1 MITLSLDISSKK
13 KKNHNLDVT
22 KKLAMVLEI
31 SNKVSSFF
39 EGTKESVVKN
49 TMIVCQGIFKA
60 KSVNLNEVKLVLPE
74 ILENKETKIDS
85 HYKRLTRFFNLP
97 DEQKREL
104 SESLLR
110 VSMVL
115 LGNTKKNL
123 SQAYLTLDGTKW
135 YHDDGYIHLL
145 TLCIVVN
152 GVSIPIWWE
161 DLSKKGHSSQAERL
175 SFFKKALSRYDLKG
189 KCLLADR
196 EYIGRDWFDFLK
208 DEGINFV
215 IRLPKDTYREEV
227 DNMTLRTNNKET
239 SQHLR
244 YSALEHRAR
253 LTKYHRKGVAKEVYI
268 NQRKYLLVIVRNL
281 KWKKGDEPKEELLYL
296 LTTFSKRTKT
306 IKAYAIRWS
315 IECCFRCL
323 KSKGFDLE
331 AVNLKGDEKIFLIV
345 AIVSFLYTLC
355 VIQGISYARKT
366 SNKIFKKLTDG
377 NRQLIKSYFKLGKE
391 ELRRF
396 IFDVH
401 DFVTFLNLRITS
413 VKSKNKVF
421 VH

>member
-1 MITLSLDISSKK
+1 
-13 KKNHNLDVT
+13 
-22 KKLAMVLEI
+22 MVLEI
-31 SNKVSSFF
+31 SNKVNSFF
-39 EGTKESVVKN
+39 EGIKESVVKN

-60 KSVNLNEVKLVLPE
+60 KSVNLNEVKLVLPD
-74 ILENKETKIDS
+74 ILENKETKIES

-97 DEQKREL
+97 DKEKREL
-104 SESLLR
+104 SESLLM
-110 VSMVL
+110 VSMFL

-123 SQAYLTLDGTKW
+123 DRAYLTLDGTKW

-161 DLSKKGHSSQAERL
+161 DLSKKGHSSQEERL
-175 SFFKKALSRYDLKG
+175 SFFKVALSRYDLSG

-196 EYIGRDWFDFLK
+196 EYIGRDWFDFLREK
-208 DEGINFV
+208 GINFV
-215 IRLPKDTYREEV
+215 IRLPKGTYREEV
-227 DNMTLRTNNKET
+227 DSWTCRTPNKET

-268 NQRKYLLVIVRNL
+268 NGRKYLLVIVRNQN
-281 KWKKGDEPKEELLYL
+281 WKPGDEPKEELLYL

-306 IKAYAIRWS
+306 IKAYRVRWS

-331 AVNLKGDEKIFLIV
+331 AVNLKGDEKIFLMV

-366 SNKIFKKLTDG
+366 SNKLFKLLADG
-377 NRQLIKSYFKLGKE
+377 TKQLYKSYFKMGKE

-396 IFDVH
+396 IFDVF
-401 DFVTFLNLRITS
+401 DFVTYLNIRINA
-413 VKSKNKVF
+413 VKSKNKFF
-421 VH
+421 VQ